1 MCESHGEPGHQQ
13 GQQHSGFTSLAGAMS
28 AVRAGLAYITSADA
42 ASAPADALAGCLREL
57 ERAESVHTAARA
69 RVMSAFN
76 SQAGFEADACGSV
89 KGWLVWQTRI
99 TRGAAAGAMGWM
111 KRLAV
116 HAAVAEALAAG
127 EISPSWARQVCI
139 WSEMLPPDVR
149 DDADAILL
157 DAARRGAE
165 LADLAALA
173 EEMHRRTAP
182 PDDDGEGDGGF
193 GDRSL
198 RLDLHFRGAGKLTG
212 DLTPECAAAL
222 TAVLE
227 SLGKKAGPEDD
238 RTQEQ
243 RHHDALEDACTRLV
257 ASQCVP
263 DRAGQATQVQLH
275 MTLDQLRSLN
285 GAADA
290 EAAWAAAARG
300 GANGQAGW
308 LSTRAAA
315 EAYACDARITPIVTG
330 TLSPAALAAMTG
342 ACIGW
347 LRGAVFPALPATGPA
362 GPDGSALNGNGPPFT
377 GPGGSDSSS
386 PAGTGSAGAGQRG
399 PACTCGTCTCPA
411 EPATLTAEAR
421 ARLQDTLLRYAADVL
436 SGPEGL
442 AACLRHDL
450 LDGQF
455 PSVSLPLDVG
465 TATNQVPEHI
475 RRAVI
480 ERDHHCSAPGCYQ
493 PPAACH
499 VHHDIPRSEG
509 GTTSLANCR
518 LLCAFHHL
526 IAIHRWGWTIQ
537 FNADA
542 TTTMTS
548 PDGKRQLHGHGPPS
562 TAAA

>member
-1 MCESHGEPGHQQ
+1 MCESHGEPGHQP
-13 GQQHSGFTSLAGAMS
+13 GGFTSLAGAMS

-42 ASAPADALAGCLREL
+42 ASAPADALADCLKEL

-69 RVMSAFN
+69 KVMSAFN

-89 KGWLVWQTRI
+89 KSWLIWQTRI
-99 TRGAAAGAMGWM
+99 TRGAAAGAMAWM
-111 KRLAV
+111 RRLAV
-116 HAAVAEALAAG
+116 HAAVAGALAAG

-157 DAARRGAE
+157 DAARRGAD
-165 LADLAALA
+165 LRDLAALA

-182 PDDDGEGDGGF
+182 PDDDGDGDGGF

-198 RLDLHFRGAGKLTG
+198 RLDIHYRGAGKLTA

-243 RHHDALEDACTRLV
+243 RDHDALEDACNRLV
-257 ASQCVP
+257 ASGCVP

-285 GAADA
+285 GAAGA

-308 LSTRAAA
+308 LNTRAAA
-315 EAYACDARITPIVTG
+315 EAYACDAKITPIVTG
-330 TLSPAALAAMTG
+330 HLSPAALAAMTN
-342 ACIGW
+342 AY
-347 LRGAVFPALPATGPA
+347 
-362 GPDGSALNGNGPPFT
+362 LNGI
-377 GPGGSDSSS
+377 D
-386 PAGTGSAGAGQRG
+386 GTRVSGLTDPGQRG
-399 PACTCGTCTCPA
+399 PACTCGNCTCPA
-411 EPATLTAEAR
+411 DPADLSPQTR
-421 ARLQDTLLRYAADVL
+421 ARLQDTLLRYAADVV
-436 SGPEGL
+436 SGPQGL
-442 AACLRHDL
+442 AACLRTSL

-465 TATNQVPEHI
+465 TATSQVPEHV

-526 IAIHRWGWTIQ
+526 VAIHRWRWTIR
-537 FNADA
+537 FNADG

-548 PDGKRQLHGHGPPS
+548 PDGKRQLHSHSPP
-562 TAAA
+562 AAAA

>member
-1 MCESHGEPGHQQ
+1 MSQPRELPAA
-13 GQQHSGFTSLAGAMS
+13 LASTGDAL
-28 AVRAGLAYITSADA
+28 AAIRAGLSFLARADA
-42 ASAPADALAGCLREL
+42 ASLPVDELSGCLKEL
-57 ERAESVHTAARA
+57 ELAESIHTAARA

-76 SQAGFEADACGSV
+76 SQSGFEADAARST

-111 KRLAV
+111 RRLAV

-127 EISPSWARQVCI
+127 EISASWARQVCM

-157 DAARRGAE
+157 DAARRGA
-165 LADLAALA
+165 DLPDLSALA
-173 EEMHRRTAP
+173 EEMYRRTAP
-182 PDDDGEGDGGF
+182 PDGEDDDGF

-198 RLDLHFRGAGKLTG
+198 RLDIHFRGAGKLTA

-222 TAVLE
+222 SAVLE

-243 RHHDALEDACTRLV
+243 RHHDALEDACNRLV
-257 ASQCVP
+257 ASGCVP
-263 DRAGQATQVQLH
+263 DRAGQATQIQLH

-290 EAAWAAAARG
+290 EAAWAAAKG

-308 LSTRAAA
+308 VSSRAAA
-315 EAYACDARITPIVTG
+315 EAYACDAKITPIVTG
-330 TLSPAALAAMTG
+330 TVSPAALAQMTD
-342 ACIGW
+342 AC
-347 LRGAVFPALPATGPA
+347 LRAL
-362 GPDGSALNGNGPPFT
+362 DGT
-377 GPGGSDSSS
+377 
-386 PAGTGSAGAGQRG
+386 GQRG
-399 PACTCGTCTCPA
+399 AACTCGNCTCPA
-411 EPATLTAEAR
+411 GPATLSPETR

-442 AACLRHDL
+442 AACLRFSS

-465 TATNQVPEHI
+465 AATSQVPEHI

-480 ERDHHCSAPGCYQ
+480 ARDQHCAAPGCSQ
-493 PPAACH
+493 PPSACH
-499 VHHDIPRSEG
+499 VHHLIPRSQG
-509 GTTSLANCR
+509 GTTSVSNCY
-518 LLCAFHHL
+518 LLCPFHHL
-526 IAIHRWGWTIQ
+526 VVIHRWGWTITAS
-537 FNADA
+537 ADG
-542 TTTMTS
+542 TVTMTS
-548 PDGKRQLHGHGPPS
+548 PDGTREYHSHSPPDN
-562 TAAA
+562 AAA